1 MALMVLIV
9 FIVAIIFIW
18 NVYVTKKRKQYLLN
32 KYGNAEIV
40 EKIMNRYFWVGQ
52 TAEQLRNSLGK
63 PADIST
69 KIMKT
74 RYRETWKYNQTGKNR
89 YGLRI
94 TLDDHVVQR
103 WEQK

>member
-52 TAEQLRNSLGK
+52 TA
-63 PADIST
+63 
-69 KIMKT
+69 
-74 RYRETWKYNQTGKNR
+74 
-89 YGLRI
+89 
-94 TLDDHVVQR
+94 
-103 WEQK
+103 